1 MNMPTI
7 NPRVNLVI
15 EPKLYDIIN
24 DMAKNEGLSLS
35 SMAKELIREAME
47 LREDAALSLFAE
59 TREKSFLP
67 HTALSHKQTW
77 G

>member
-1 MNMPTI
+1 MPTI

-15 EPKLYDIIN
+15 EPKLYDIIH

-47 LREDAALSLFAE
+47 LREDAALSAFAQ
-59 TREKSFLP
+59 TRDKTFLP
-67 HTALSHKQTW
+67 HKALSHKQTW